1 MQIIK
6 KHADFIFEKLEEV
19 FPDNFGVIHSNKSQN
34 FRLRTLAD
42 FTENRLRG
50 IVTTDI
56 MARGLDIPKV
66 SYVFNFEIPEIPE
79 QYVHRIG
86 RTGRAEQKG
95 IAISFFTPK
104 EETLL
109 LDIEIMM
116 DKEIQ
121 KQEFPEEVVVSN
133 VKIAS
138 EKEFIKMK
146 NPHTVK
152 LPQGGEAFHEKKD
165 KNKKINLGGPSKR
178 KPPKKYGAN
187 RNQQK
192 QKAKKKKK

>member
-1 MQIIK
+1 M
-6 KHADFIFEKLEEV
+6 
-19 FPDNFGVIHSNKSQN
+19 
-34 FRLRTLAD
+34 AD

-66 SYVFNFEIPEIPE
+66 SHVFNFEIPEIPE

-121 KQEFPEEVVVSN
+121 KQEFPKDVAVSN

-152 LPQGGEAFHEKKD
+152 HPQGGEAFHEKKD

-187 RNQQK
+187 RNQLK